1 MFFGSLEIKSVKNM
15 LVLLLICQIIENT
28 LLTGLI
34 KRFNQQGKIVTW
46 NLAQD
51 EFHPDS
57 DIGFDGII
65 SIGLYIFYHGE
76 QNSIH
81 NSRKNF

>member
-1 MFFGSLEIKSVKNM
+1 M
-15 LVLLLICQIIENT
+15 LVLPLICQIIENT

-51 EFHPDS
+51 KFHPDS
-57 DIGFDGII
+57 DNGFDGII
-65 SIGLYIFYHGE
+65 SIGLYIFHHGE
-76 QNSIH
+76 QNSTH
-81 NSRKNF
+81 TLLE